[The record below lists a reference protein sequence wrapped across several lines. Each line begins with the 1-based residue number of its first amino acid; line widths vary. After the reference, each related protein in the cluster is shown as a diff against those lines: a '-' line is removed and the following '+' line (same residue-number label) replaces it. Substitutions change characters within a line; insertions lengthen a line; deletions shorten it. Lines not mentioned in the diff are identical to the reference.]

1 MSVRRCFRF
10 SKVLA
15 VLFTVYVYE
24 RYLDNRPVFRQ
35 TKTVR
40 LFFSSLADILASRG
54 SRRRRRDAPH
64 RAKSL
69 FRSIEKQGFV
79 LAFCKAIRV
88 KYFYALQKPSVSR

>member
-15 VLFTVYVYE
+15 VLFTVYVSE

-40 LFFSSLADILASRG
+40 LFSFLHLRTFWRAGVYAAG
-54 SRRRRRDAPH
+54 GAMH
-64 RAKSL
+64 RIVQNPCFGA
-69 FRSIEKQGFV
+69 
-79 LAFCKAIRV
+79 
-88 KYFYALQKPSVSR
+88 